1 MWKWIWPK
9 VGSNPISQNTDSEM
23 FDRSD
28 YPYTE
33 TFVRE
38 AIQNT
43 LDAILDESRPA
54 VISFRFHKGPASAVK
69 SLIGA
74 AIDLRTQ
81 AGVSVPSEWI
91 AGQANWLTIEDF
103 NTKGLDGD
111 LSDRLGNFWNYWL
124 NFGLSNKDG
133 HGRGGRGIGRVTFL
147 IASRIQ
153 AVLGLTRRKTDGRT
167 AASGMVMLR
176 AMRAGGGL
184 RATHGYL
191 ASSENAEQSI
201 FNLYDS
207 NEFHAE
213 IIRTFNL
220 SGYAKEPDRTGLA
233 LIIPYPHADLTA
245 DGIVASAIEHFAPA
259 ILDGSLQVRADD
271 RVLDK
276 ASIDEI
282 AADVTEQIHTE
293 WIRDDVCRY
302 LTLLRHAKAA
312 EPVIFNINP
321 SEKLGNRRDSAEAKK
336 LQKTL
341 AGGEPVVCEFRFP
354 LVQRSVTHNVSLRAV
369 AARTPDGHRPADRLF
384 REGMSLP
391 DVRASMPGETDVLIL
406 VDDVVLATYLNF
418 CEGKAHLDLLESK
431 EIKAKLE
438 EKGYRP
444 VTTVRRFVKF
454 LPSEFRALL
463 TPDIIEPELD
473 VFDTFFA
480 LPDDQPGKRKGPG
493 GRPDVTPPVPPPPLS
508 PPRIPAVRVK
518 TLDDGFRIEANPDY
532 EGWPVN
538 MSVTMAYADGSRNP
552 AWSPF
557 DFKPADLET
566 EANDCEYNFT
576 KNKLIAKNCGKDCSI
591 VVSGF
596 DNRREVDTRIKV
608 WKHA

>member
-9 VGSNPISQNTDSEM
+9 VGSVPVSQNTDSEM

-43 LDAILDESRPA
+43 LDAILDELRPA
-54 VISFRFHKGPASAVK
+54 VISFRFHKGPVSAVK

-74 AIDLRTQ
+74 AIDLRAQ
-81 AGVSVPSEWI
+81 AHLPVPDEWK
-91 AGQANWLTIEDF
+91 AGQANWITIEDF

-124 NFGLSNKDG
+124 NFGLSNKNG

-147 IASRIQ
+147 IASQIQ
-153 AVLGLTRRKTDGRT
+153 TVLGITRRKADGQT

-176 AMRAGGGL
+176 AMRADGGL
-184 RATHGYL
+184 RATHAYL
-191 ASSENAEQSI
+191 ASSENTENSI
-201 FNLYDS
+201 FNLH
-207 NEFHAE
+207 NIAAFHAE
-213 IIRTFNL
+213 IIKTFNL
-220 SGYAKEPDRTGLA
+220 SGYATEPDRTGLA
-233 LIIPYPHADLTA
+233 LAIPYPYPDLTP
-245 DGIVASAIEHFAPA
+245 DGILASAIEHFAPA
-259 ILDGSLQVRADD
+259 ILDRSLQVRVDD
-271 RVLDK
+271 RILDK
-276 ASIDEI
+276 ASIDKI
-282 AADVTEQIHTE
+282 AAEVAQEIHTE
-293 WIRDDVCRY
+293 WIREDVSRY

-312 EPVIFNINP
+312 KPVVFNVDP
-321 SEKLGNRRDSAEAKK
+321 GKKLGAQRDSAEAKE

-341 AGGEPVVCEFRFP
+341 ADGDPVVCEFRFP
-354 LVQRSVTHNVSLRAV
+354 LVKGHVTHNVSLRAV
-369 AARTPDGHRPADRLF
+369 AARTPEGHRPADRLF

-391 DVRASMPGETDVLIL
+391 DVRATMPGETDVLIL
-406 VDDVVLATYLNF
+406 VDNIELATYLNF
-418 CEGKAHLDLLESK
+418 CEGKAHLDLLKSK

-444 VTTVRRFVKF
+444 VTAVRRFVKS
-454 LPSEFRALL
+454 LPTEFRALL
-463 TPDIIEPELD
+463 TPDITEPEFD

-493 GRPDVTPPVPPPPLS
+493 GRPNVPPPPAPLPP

-518 TLDDGFRIEANPDY
+518 TLAEGFRIEANPDY
-532 EGWPVN
+532 DGWPVN
-538 MSVTMAYADGSRNP
+538 ISVTMAYADGSRNP
-552 AWSPF
+552 AWSEF
-557 DFKPADLET
+557 DFKPTDLET
-566 EANDCEYNFT
+566 VATGCDYSFT
-576 KNKLIAKNCGKDCSI
+576 KNKLTAKNCGQGCNI
-591 VVSGF
+591 VVTGF
-596 DNRREVDTRIKV
+596 DNRRELETRIKV